1 MEKDNSLLY
10 TCYIND
16 MDFIDELIN
25 CLNSIEYS
33 EFDEDYIDE
42 LLDSRDSDPFDAEWC
57 RVNKK
62 INSLKNDK
70 NYTNLNKEVQ
80 GKIRE
85 KVFMIIKQNTESEL
99 SDYVSDDFGLIYDSF
114 IVNYKD
120 EWLNK
125 FIREYKNRRIPAG
138 EL

>member
-42 LLDSRDSDPFDAEWC
+42 LLDSRDSDPFDDEWC

-99 SDYVSDDFGLIYDSF
+99 SDYVSDDFGLIYDSL

-125 FIREYKNRRIPAG
+125 FIIEYKNRRIPAG